1 MPLHLPDSVVRQL
14 RLERSQE
21 FAMAE
26 ADDVCQEFNR
36 ELRRIDANLEMV
48 YWPMRAPEIH
58 GFINGC
64 YHIVRHNPDAAG
76 SVEALVNDDLQ
87 YREPGSWVFDMLVSS
102 DMWDDRV
109 MRDRE
114 RVRKRAQEARERA
127 KSREREDRREELRD
141 RYNAAFRTSVSLSD
155 AAPWTQTMHGRR
167 GRAVP
172 K

>member
-1 MPLHLPDSVVRQL
+1 VPLHLPDATVRRL
-14 RLERSQE
+14 RLERAQE
-21 FAMAE
+21 LAMAE
-26 ADDVCQEFNR
+26 ADTVCVEFNR
-36 ELRRIDANLEMV
+36 ELKRIDANLEMV

-76 SVEALVNDDLQ
+76 SVEPLVDDELR
-87 YREPGSWVFDMLVSS
+87 YREPGSWVFDMLAAS

-109 MRDRE
+109 MRDRQKL
-114 RVRKRAQEARERA
+114 RDRAVQARERQQE
-127 KSREREDRREELRD
+127 REREDRQEELRD
-141 RYNAAFRTSVSLSD
+141 RVNAATRASVSLTD
-155 AAPWTQTMHGRR
+155 VPWTQTASGRR

>member
-1 MPLHLPDSVVRQL
+1 
-14 RLERSQE
+14 
-21 FAMAE
+21 MAE
-26 ADDVCQEFNR
+26 ADEVCREFNP
-36 ELRRIDANLEMV
+36 ELKRIDAHLEMV

-76 SVEALVNDDLQ
+76 SVEPLVDDDLN
-87 YREPGSWVFDMLVSS
+87 YKAPGSWVFDMLAAS

-114 RVRKRAQEARERA
+114 RLRKRAEQARERQ
-127 KSREREDRREELRD
+127 KQREREDRQEELKD

-167 GRAVP
+167 GAVP